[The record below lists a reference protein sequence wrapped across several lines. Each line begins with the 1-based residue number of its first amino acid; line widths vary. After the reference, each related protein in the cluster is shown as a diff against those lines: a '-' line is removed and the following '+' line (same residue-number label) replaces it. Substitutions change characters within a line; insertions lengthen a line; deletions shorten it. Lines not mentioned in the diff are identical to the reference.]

1 MQRVLAAR
9 LVLAGALADKL
20 ELIEVAHWLRQ
31 SLMAVVLAEAVDK
44 HFPSGVRIIAEPGR
58 FYTSS
63 AFTLACNVIAR
74 RTVPNPGLGGSTCY
88 MLYVNDGLYGN

>member
-31 SLMAVVLAEAVDK
+31 SLMAVVLAEVEEMK
-44 HFPSGVRIIAEPGR
+44 TGVCHIWIHQLGYSAIGR
-58 FYTSS
+58 LASS
-63 AFTLACNVIAR
+63 AERAR
-74 RTVPNPGLGGSTCY
+74 T
-88 MLYVNDGLYGN
+88 